1 MVREGGPPIDLSQST
16 DDERNDRPSGPPAAR
31 RAGSGIEV
39 IEIDDSSSEDG
50 QPGSR
55 ASPAGRS
62 RLGTGG
68 SARGRRGRGD
78 SLSSVDSL
86 ENLSQFRRPG
96 RRGGDAKAT
105 SEAAT
110 PPAAPSPDGAS
121 PRKRYDWIEA
131 WMPAE
136 GAGKPDAPDE
146 GGGDER
152 PGPDPPAPKI
162 PGSWTTSF
170 GLYADAT
177 RPAVL
182 AANPGSDGGE
192 ADRILAAMFE
202 SLPADQ
208 RKMWQEMAQ

>member
-1 MVREGGPPIDLSQST
+1 MDREGGPPIDLSQST

-31 RAGSGIEV
+31 RAGGGIEV

-50 QPGSR
+50 HGGPEPGVS
-55 ASPAGRS
+55 
-62 RLGTGG
+62 
-68 SARGRRGRGD
+68 RRGRTGGGAGGRDRGD
-78 SLSSVDSL
+78 SPSSVDSL

-136 GAGKPDAPDE
+136 DARKPDASDE